1 MLQERNILLIRR
13 LNLKVLFLINLFWIF
28 VTSVTCLKPASPPSN
43 SPHVLA
49 QDIIEQQNA
58 FYSYEI
64 GGIIIKFINPF
75 AFQRILQ
82 TLAGKHQRRSLKWKV
97 LAKSTCSRPSTVA
110 LALSSSTPTYKGSFF
125 REILA
130 RSSTFRV
137 CVAEKSM
144 VCLRAETYPYKSNPN
159 LSRNF

>member
-1 MLQERNILLIRR
+1 M
-13 LNLKVLFLINLFWIF
+13 
-28 VTSVTCLKPASPPSN
+28 CLKLASPPSN

-49 QDIIEQQNA
+49 QDIIEQQNT
-58 FYSYEI
+58 FYSYKI
-64 GGIIIKFINPF
+64 GGIKFINPF

-82 TLAGKHQRRSLKWKV
+82 TLAGKHKRSSLKWKV

-144 VCLRAETYPYKSNPN
+144 VCLRAETYPYKSNQN
-159 LSRNF
+159 LSGNF